1 MIILQLMHL
10 FNKITQDAAWFNTDE
25 GFNELYP
32 PCMRLLSRRHWTPLS
47 VVRKAARFLSAAT
60 SSRVLDIGSGI
71 GKFCLAA
78 AYYYPKASYHGVEQR
93 KSLTSHAETARGIL
107 GLNNV
112 SFMHGNFTQVDFRNY
127 DHFYFYNSFFE
138 NISGTEEIDQ
148 DIDYSGE
155 LYNYYNRYLYKQLEQ
170 KPAGT
175 RLVTFH
181 SLEDEIPKDFSLAGA
196 EMNNLLK
203 CWIKE

>member
-1 MIILQLMHL
+1 MQFLKK
-10 FNKITQDAAWFNTDE
+10 NTQEEKWFNTDE

-32 PCMRLLSRRHWTPLS
+32 PSIRLLARRHWTPLS
-47 VVRKAARFLSAAT
+47 IARKAARFLSAENNA
-60 SSRVLDIGSGI
+60 RILDIGSGV

-78 AYYYPKASYHGVEQR
+78 ACYYPNAFYHGVEQR
-93 KSLTSHAETARGIL
+93 KSLTGHAETARGIL
-107 GLNNV
+107 GLRNV
-112 SFMHGNFTQVDFRNY
+112 SFMHGNFTQVDFRDY

-138 NISGTEEIDQ
+138 NISGEDEIDQ

-181 SLEDEIPKDFSLAGA
+181 SLDDEIPKDFFLERS

-203 CWIKE
+203 YWIKE